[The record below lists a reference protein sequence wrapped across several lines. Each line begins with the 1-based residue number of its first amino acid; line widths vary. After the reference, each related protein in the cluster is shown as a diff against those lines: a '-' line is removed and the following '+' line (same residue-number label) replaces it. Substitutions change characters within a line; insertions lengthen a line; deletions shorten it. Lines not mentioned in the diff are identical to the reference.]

1 MRIINSGAQTYRGLD
16 SRKQMN
22 KQ

>member
-22 KQ
+22 LR